1 MLEPQKGT
9 LEVDGKLINK
19 LNVRS
24 WQRSIGY
31 VPQHIFLSDDSVS
44 ANIAFGVDPKDI
56 DQNALEKSSKIANL
70 HQFVMEELPDQYET
84 NIGERGIRLSGGE
97 RQRIGIARA
106 LYHNPKVLIL
116 DEATSSLDNQTEQLV
131 MEAVNN
137 LSKDILIILIAHRL
151 NTVKN
156 CDNIFF
162 LEKGKLLKQGT
173 FDDLKL

>member
-70 HQFVMEELPDQYET
+70 HQFVMEELPDQ
-84 NIGERGIRLSGGE
+84 
-97 RQRIGIARA
+97 
-106 LYHNPKVLIL
+106 
-116 DEATSSLDNQTEQLV
+116 
-131 MEAVNN
+131 
-137 LSKDILIILIAHRL
+137 
-151 NTVKN
+151 
-156 CDNIFF
+156 
-162 LEKGKLLKQGT
+162 
-173 FDDLKL
+173 